1 MGFDLESYEPVAARI
16 ARFYQDHPTG
26 AIHTELVYDDGK
38 RVVMKATVYRDI
50 TDTLPAGVDYA
61 EEILSDRGVNS
72 TSRIENASTSAQG
85 RSLAAIGYGGSDWT
99 KKPSREEMSKV
110 DRENKPHRVVVDH
123 GTTGS
128 AVVSRLA
135 SEKQV
140 NAIKAMSKKAGKLP
154 PQGLEKFTAAQ
165 ASEKIQ
171 ELQAVLDAPVQ
182 DSGAS
187 DYYAN
192 KRSGGY
198 TGD

>member
-1 MGFDLESYEPVAARI
+1 MGFNLDDYEPVASRI
-16 ARFYQDHPTG
+16 SRFYEAHPDG
-26 AIHTELVYDDGK
+26 RIITELVHYL
-38 RVVMKATVYRDI
+38 
-50 TDTLPAGVDYA
+50 TDTAVFKA
-61 EEILSDRGVNS
+61 EIYIGDVLVSTGWEEEVRGSSHINKSSHLANCETGSV
-72 TSRIENASTSAQG
+72 G
-85 RSLAAIGYGGSDWT
+85 RALANYNMAGSDPS
-99 KKPSREEMSKV
+99 KRPSREEMSKV
-110 DRENKPHRVVVDH
+110 DQENKPHRVVVDH

-135 SEKQV
+135 SEKQI

-154 PQGLEKFTAAQ
+154 PQGLDKFTAAQ